1 MQSYFKSLL
10 YFLFVIVICSGKIA
24 NFKCD
29 QLKLVLNCSNVTD
42 LSFVGNLKQIE
53 VSFARFCSIVQTIT
67 SGEYF
72 VVRRTDSRF
81 SEG

>member
-1 MQSYFKSLL
+1 ML
-10 YFLFVIVICSGKIA
+10 YFLLVIVVCDGKIT

-53 VSFARFCSIVQTIT
+53 VNFARFL
-67 SGEYF
+67 
-72 VVRRTDSRF
+72 
-81 SEG
+81 